1 MDFVVKKGE
10 VVFAKNDEAFQ
21 VVETVSFQ
29 NESYVLLMTVP
40 TNFDEVLKVKEQET
54 FFVREVINEKNEYF
68 MEPINDKAL
77 IDELFKLIKNNK
89 KSKKTK

>member
-68 MEPINDKAL
+68 MEPVNDKVL
-77 IDELFKLIKNNK
+77 IDELFKIIKNNK